1 MVKLHCD
8 RCGEEI
14 KEKYYT
20 INFWEYETNPKCND
34 YTKAEACCVVH
45 SRESA
50 LELLNSQKMYCKK
63 CRNEIENFISS
74 SK

>member
-14 KEKYYT
+14 KDKYYT
-20 INFWEYETNPKCND
+20 INFWEYETRPKVSS
-34 YTKAEACCVVH
+34 YTVADSCCSAY

-50 LELLNSQKMYCKK
+50 LEMLNSQKMYCKK
-63 CRNEIENFISS
+63 CRNEFENFMNSN
-74 SK
+74 

>member
-1 MVKLHCD
+1 MVKIHCD

-14 KEKYYT
+14 KDKYYT
-20 INFWEYETNPKCND
+20 INFWEYETYPKSSS
-34 YTKAEACCVVH
+34 YTMAEACSSAY

-50 LELLNSQKMYCKK
+50 LEMLNSQKMYCKK
-63 CRNEIENFISS
+63 CRNEFENFMN

>member
-14 KEKYYT
+14 KDKYYT
-20 INFWEYETNPKCND
+20 INFWEYETNPKCID
-34 YTKAEACCVVH
+34 YAKAEAFCEAH

-50 LELLNSQKMYCKK
+50 LEMLNSQKMYCKK

>member
-14 KEKYYT
+14 KDKYYT
-20 INFWEYETNPKCND
+20 INCWEYDTHPKSRDCCM
-34 YTKAEACCVVH
+34 AEAYSSY

-50 LELLNSQKMYCKK
+50 LEMLNSQKMYCIK
-63 CRNEIENFISS
+63 CRNEFENFIR
-74 SK
+74 